1 MSSVVQLNAPSLN
14 TFYYL
19 SLSTKNAIKKND
31 HLNLFIQLKK
41 NCYESFENSNLND
54 LLRRLKERRWK
65 MKIQQRR
72 ENTGGLTAK
81 VQAKVKIDIIFMFFI
96 I

>member
-1 MSSVVQLNAPSLN
+1 MKA
-14 TFYYL
+14 
-19 SLSTKNAIKKND
+19 
-31 HLNLFIQLKK
+31 
-41 NCYESFENSNLND
+41 SNLND

-81 VQAKVKIDIIFMFFI
+81 VQAKVKIEIC
-96 I
+96 